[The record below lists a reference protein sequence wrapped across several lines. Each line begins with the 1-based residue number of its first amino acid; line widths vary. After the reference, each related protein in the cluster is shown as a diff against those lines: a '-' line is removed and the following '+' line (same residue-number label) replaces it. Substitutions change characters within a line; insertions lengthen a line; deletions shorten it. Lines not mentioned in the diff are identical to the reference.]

1 MVDGEIVEDE
11 IALLVTMRTAFGIDD
26 ENHTRLLELARE
38 APILGDSENAYHATL
53 ITALEDG
60 MITSDEDAMLTTLRE
75 TLGISDTMHA
85 TMLAELL
92 DRED

>member
-1 MVDGEIVEDE
+1 
-11 IALLVTMRTAFGIDD
+11 MRTAFGIDD
-26 ENHTRLLELARE
+26 ESHTRLLKLARE
-38 APILGDSENAYHATL
+38 APILGDAENAYRATL

-60 MITSDEDAMLTTLRE
+60 MITADEDAMLTTLRE

-92 DRED
+92 DRDD